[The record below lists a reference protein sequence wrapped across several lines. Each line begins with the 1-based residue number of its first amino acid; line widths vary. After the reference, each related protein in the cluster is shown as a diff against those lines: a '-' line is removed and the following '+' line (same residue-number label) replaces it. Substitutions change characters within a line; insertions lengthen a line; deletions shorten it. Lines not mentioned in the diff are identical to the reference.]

1 MSSISVALEKGFV
14 KYYNTLTKLGNVD
27 IHSVNNLIVASWIND
42 VLEGRYG
49 FLVDDEQY
57 MLLNQL
63 YMCIEGS
70 CLVPYQNYCND
81 FVVNKLPNLD
91 ANTFVRLTENSTT
104 RILEDNNIRT
114 I

>member
-1 MSSISVALEKGFV
+1 MSTISDALQKGFV
-14 KYYNTLTKLGNVD
+14 KYYNTLTNLGYID
-27 IHSVNNLIVASWIND
+27 MKHVNRLIVASWIND

-49 FLVDDEQY
+49 LLVNDEQY
-57 MLLNQL
+57 MLLSQL
-63 YMCIEGS
+63 YMCIEGD
-70 CLVPYQNYCND
+70 CLVPYQNYCHD

-91 ANTFVRLTENSTT
+91 ANTFVRLTEDSET